1 MALLAAASSGST
13 LTCRLL
19 LAAGCDVDQRDSRN
33 MFTPLHK
40 AAIQGHERIIQLLH
54 SHMADVNS
62 RNYIGFTPLHLASQ
76 EGHLGSVLTLL
87 QAGADPL
94 LPNNFGAL
102 PIHMAAQ
109 HNHSDV
115 VKILIEQGRCSPDQV
130 TLQPLSPLVFTSQ
143 TYWDGFVM
151 QNSELDCTVELQKSG
166 QKQTDYAT

>member
-1 MALLAAASSGST
+1 MDMIDIIWTGLIATTVIVIVTGLARRTESLLAAARSGST

-19 LAAGCDVDQRDSRN
+19 LAAGCDVDQRQSNN

-40 AAIQGHERIIQLLH
+40 AAIQGHERIIQLLL
-54 SHMADVNS
+54 SHMADVDS
-62 RNYIGFTPLHLASQ
+62 RNYLGFTPLHLASQ

-109 HNHSDV
+109 HNHSEV
-115 VKILIEQGRCSPDQV
+115 VKIMIEQGRCSPDQV

-143 TYWDGFVM
+143 TY
-151 QNSELDCTVELQKSG
+151 
-166 QKQTDYAT
+166 